1 MDPEQCHNSKYFPHL
16 VEQHTRLSN
25 KANICSKYYNKKKC
39 MGASTLDLPLY
50 HGGGMS
56 LLDCVSEGSNLF
68 FLK

>member
-1 MDPEQCHNSKYFPHL
+1 
-16 VEQHTRLSN
+16 
-25 KANICSKYYNKKKC
+25 

-68 FLK
+68 FLKWEPICQNLAVSNFVMISRLGTLGG